1 MEDPE
6 KGARTIDEI
15 QKLAKSKKKPTEK
28 YGCVRQPLF
37 PTIPVNHIIPDVL
50 HLFLRI
56 CDILINLLIT
66 ELRRL
71 DGLEKAKIQK
81 LDRTKVAN
89 IKNYEKFLNET
100 CKVAFHF
107 SVDKDTKK
115 LKWRDLTGPE
125 KLKVFTLINI
135 PELFPNVPSCHAV
148 QNLWKEFMEIHKK
161 LRSHTALKD
170 EEVDEFKCKVEDWLK
185 NFLSVYQ
192 TKNVTPYIHLLV
204 CHIPEFLKRY
214 GTIASFSQQ
223 GVERLNDLITKD
235 YFRSTNHR
243 DALMQIMLKLN
254 RLEELNDNGCV
265 RARGTHR
272 CTKCK
277 AVGHNARTCDKR
289 VELV

>member
-15 QKLAKSKKKPTEK
+15 QKLAESKKKATEK

-56 CDILINLLIT
+56 CDVLINLLIT

-71 DGLEKAKIQK
+71 DGLEKARIQK
-81 LDRTKVAN
+81 LDRTKVVN
-89 IKNYEKFLNET
+89 IKKYENFLNET

-107 SVDKDTKK
+107 FVDKNSKK
-115 LKWRDLTGPE
+115 LQWQDLTGPE

-148 QNLWKEFMEIHKK
+148 QNLWKEFMEIYKT
-161 LRSHTALKD
+161 LCSHTALKD
-170 EEVDEFKCKVEDWLK
+170 EEVDKFKCKVDDWLK

-192 TKNVTPYIHLLV
+192 TKNVTPYIHLLA
-204 CHIPEFLKRY
+204 CHIPEFLKQY
-214 GTIASFSQQ
+214 GTIAPFSQQ
-223 GVERLNDLITKD
+223 GVEKLNDLITKD
-235 YFRSTNHR
+235 YFRSTNHK
-243 DALMQIMLKLN
+243 DTLIQIMLKLN
-254 RLEELNDNGCV
+254 RLEDLNDKGCV
-265 RARGTHR
+265 RVKETHR

-277 AVGHNARTCDKR
+277 VVGHNA
-289 VELV
+289 